1 MLETLRQYL
10 RPFRYARRRR
20 ASQRLAQT
28 PSAFD
33 ASPGPSPGFIVGCG
47 RSGTTILGKIFQTHP
62 EVCYLFEPYH
72 LWAAVE
78 PRTDATNLYHRG
90 DAALILD
97 RADATDE
104 SRLRFNRCVMS
115 QRGDRPFLIEKTP
128 QNAMRLGFLEALAP
142 GARYAH
148 IVRDGVS
155 VANSIARVAEENEY
169 KVVGR
174 PRLNQWWGEDDI
186 KWRILVRDGAA
197 ADNGRGYFA
206 DEVSALTTHA
216 QRGAYE
222 WLVSLREVDRWRS
235 TLGPRLHEFTYENLL
250 ASPRETLGALTGF
263 FGLSA
268 PQSWLDAAS
277 AMLGEGRTKARTI
290 PLPPEMARAFNEYQG
305 RWDFPGR
312 AEPMA

>member
-20 ASQRLAQT
+20 SSLRLART
-28 PSAFD
+28 PSPYD
-33 ASPGPSPGFIVGCG
+33 AEPGPAPGFIVGCG

-62 EVCYLFEPYH
+62 EVRYLFEPYH
-72 LWAAVE
+72 LWAAVD

-90 DAALILD
+90 EARLIMDASF
-97 RADATDE
+97 ADDQA
-104 SRLRFNRCVMS
+104 RLRFNRCILS
-115 QRGDRPFLIEKTP
+115 QRAGRPILIEKTP

-174 PRLNQWWGEDDI
+174 PRLNQWWGEDDV

-197 ADNGRGYFA
+197 GGAGYFA
-206 DEVSALTTHA
+206 SEVGALTTHA

-222 WLVSLREVDRWRS
+222 WLVSLLEVDRGRAA
-235 TLGPRLHEFTYENLL
+235 LGPRLHEFTYESLL
-250 ASPRETLGALTGF
+250 TAPRETLTALTAF
-263 FGLSA
+263 FGRSA
-268 PQSWLDAAS
+268 PSDWLDTAVS
-277 AMLGEGRTKARTI
+277 MLGEGRTKVRTI
-290 PLPPEMARAFNEYQG
+290 PLPPGMAAAFNAYQA
-305 RWDFPGR
+305 RWGFPGR
-312 AEPMA
+312 AEPMP